1 MGGITTPLAL
11 VFVGCMLYNIGIR
24 NIRVTKDMLWVYIGR
39 FVICPLVCLV
49 LTYVIPIPQLF
60 AKVYVIQAELPC
72 ITQIAV
78 LAEFHHADVKFATTA
93 VASTTLFSL
102 AVIPAWMILVTMLIP
117 S

>member
-1 MGGITTPLAL
+1 MADIPLEGGGI
-11 VFVGCMLYNIGIR
+11 
-24 NIRVTKDMLWVYIGR
+24 
-39 FVICPLVCLV
+39 V
-49 LTYVIPIPQLF
+49 LF
-60 AKVYVIQAELPC
+60 
-72 ITQIAV
+72 V